1 MAHLLKFA
9 SYCKEKGNN
18 KEIERMRKAERQK
31 IVKILLTH
39 SLPTSVSFIL
49 DRLMIE
55 PIC

>member
-31 IVKILLTH
+31 NRKNLVDTFAPDVSVFH
-39 SLPTSVSFIL
+39 FGPT
-49 DRLMIE
+49 DD
-55 PIC
+55 